1 MCVFQYVCVMCCTQL
16 FPCLTNNYPVCLSQ
30 QQCFLKSAALSHGNT
45 LAQTQTH
52 KHTHSLKSKCLLL
65 CESVFE
71 WYVCVHVFRSLA
83 FRFADLCQLR
93 LCQVGNPSP
102 GLLHL
107 RQSYCSHRRHHHRPG
122 EDRTRCSNT
131 SATHTHFFFFS
142 FFFFFFFF
150 RLLPCLCHINTLH
163 VLLH

>member
-1 MCVFQYVCVMCCTQL
+1 MCVLC
-16 FPCLTNNYPVCLSQ
+16 
-30 QQCFLKSAALSHGNT
+30 AALSCF
-45 LAQTQTH
+45 LVWQTTIRSAWVSSSASLNQPLSHMETRWHRH
-52 KHTHSLKSKCLLL
+52 KHTNTHSLKSKCLLL